1 MCASSSTCS
10 LASLSLSL
18 CVCQVATAVS
28 LDKVMEEEFKKLAS
42 LCRHGKFGEAEDL
55 INQPDWRLP
64 IDYQVSQSVALRA
77 PPPHTPAH
85 TPHWQPRPT
94 RLP

>member
-1 MCASSSTCS
+1 
-10 LASLSLSL
+10 
-18 CVCQVATAVS
+18 VCQVATAVS

-64 IDYQVSQSVALRA
+64 IDYQVSASQSPSV
-77 PPPHTPAH
+77 
-85 TPHWQPRPT
+85 PRPI